1 MYHRFFRQKFSWG
14 DFGKMEPH
22 LAPVYALAKFK
33 VWCMLMNPNL
43 FILRTTFII
52 HSLPMGPMFE
62 NFANQ
67 IASNDE

>member
-1 MYHRFFRQKFSWG
+1 
-14 DFGKMEPH
+14 MEPH